1 METPA
6 GFQEIAHTAD
16 WELYVWAADLNTL
29 LEQAARGMYSL
40 MAARLQSSPR
50 QRRCFEIHYLDNESL
65 LVSFLAELL
74 LLSELEN
81 LGFDT
86 FDLQIESE
94 RLIADLSGAPI
105 ESIAKEI
112 KAVTYHNLAI
122 RNTASGLEANIVFD
136 V

>member
-6 GFQEIAHTAD
+6 GFQEIPHMAD
-16 WELYVWAADLNTL
+16 WELYVWAADMNTL

-50 QRRCFEIHYLDNESL
+50 QRRGFEIQYLDYESL

-122 RNTASGLEANIVFD
+122 RNTASGLETNIVFD

>member
-40 MAARLQSSPR
+40 MATRLQSSPR
-50 QRRCFEIHYLDNESL
+50 QRRGFEIHYLDNESL

>member
-40 MAARLQSSPR
+40 MATRLQSSPR
-50 QRRCFEIHYLDNESL
+50 QRRGFEIHYLDNESL

-112 KAVTYHNLAI
+112 KAVTYHNLAV
-122 RNTASGLEANIVFD
+122 RETERGLEATIVFD

>member
-6 GFQEIAHTAD
+6 GFQEIPHTAD
-16 WELYVWAADLNTL
+16 WELYVWAADMNTL

-40 MAARLQSSPR
+40 MAARLQSNPR
-50 QRRCFEIHYLDNESL
+50 QRRGFEIQYLDKESL